1 MTQPV
6 MSVRRTTLISSI
18 MVALGPTSMALYT
31 PAMPQLVEAFQTTP
45 AVVKTTLTAYFAGFA
60 LSQLLAGPVA
70 DAFGR
75 RLSTIVF
82 ISIYIIGSVAA
93 ALAPTIEI
101 LMAAR
106 LVQGIGAAIGVTV
119 ARAIVRDLYPGD
131 RGARIMNMV
140 GIILAIAPAMSPA
153 IGGITVGLAGWHAVF
168 VLMVLF
174 GVAIAAVAVF
184 ALRETITPDRSMFRP
199 AKIARAY
206 STLLGNLEFL
216 SASLVIACGLGVFY
230 ALATM
235 LPFVLIDTVGLT
247 PTQFGFSML
256 FQSGTF
262 LAGSLTFRLLMRW
275 LTPRQAILPGLGFM
289 LAGSIG
295 LATAPHLLGASLLT
309 IMLPV
314 ASHAFGAALMMPY
327 MMLAGMRPFPK
338 IAGQASAMTGFM
350 QIGSGLVGG
359 MIGAWI
365 GTPVLSVTIV
375 IPTMAIISITSY
387 FVYRRAAAK
396 AELEEADL
404 ADGATPV
411 NPAPAE

>member
-1 MTQPV
+1 
-6 MSVRRTTLISSI
+6 MSERRTALIGGAL
-18 MVALGPTSMALYT
+18 VAVGPVSMALYT
-31 PAMPQLVEAFQTTP
+31 PAMPQLVDAFSTTP

-60 LSQLLAGPVA
+60 FSQLVAGPVA

-82 ISIYIIGSVAA
+82 IAIYIAGSLAA
-93 ALAPTIEI
+93 ALAPTVGI

-106 LVQGIGAAIGVTV
+106 LVQGIGAAVGVTV

-131 RGARIMNMV
+131 RGARIMNLV

-174 GVAIAAVAVF
+174 GLAIGATAVF
-184 ALRETITPDRSMFRP
+184 ALRETITPDPSMLRP

-206 STLLGNLEFL
+206 VTLLGNLEFL
-216 SASLVIACGLGVFY
+216 SASVVIACGLGVFY

-247 PTQFGFSML
+247 PTQFGFAML

-262 LAGSLTFRLLMRW
+262 LAGSVAFRLLMRW

-314 ASHAFGAALMMPY
+314 AFHSFGAALMMPY

-365 GTPVLSVTIV
+365 GAPVLSVTTV
-375 IPTMAIISITSY
+375 IPVMALIAVSAY
-387 FVYRRAAAK
+387 FVYCRAAAK
-396 AELEEADL
+396 AALEEAAADQAAL
-404 ADGATPV
+404 ADGPAPV
-411 NPAPAE
+411 APAPAE

>member
-1 MTQPV
+1 MTHPV

-18 MVALGPTSMALYT
+18 LVALGPTSMALYT
-31 PAMPQLVEAFQTTP
+31 PAMPQLVEAFATTP

-60 LSQLLAGPVA
+60 FSQLLAGPVA

-82 ISIYIIGSVAA
+82 ISIYVIGSVAA
-93 ALAPTIEI
+93 ALAPTVEI
-101 LMAAR
+101 LMGAR

-131 RGARIMNMV
+131 QGARIMNMV

-153 IGGITVGLAGWHAVF
+153 IGGVTVGLAGWHAVF
-168 VLMVLF
+168 MLMVLF
-174 GVAIAAVAVF
+174 GLAIGATALF
-184 ALRETITPDRSMFRP
+184 ALRETITPDPAMFRP
-199 AKIARAY
+199 LRITRAY
-206 STLLGNLEFL
+206 ATLLGNAEFL
-216 SASLVIACGLGVFY
+216 SASIVIACGIGVFY

-262 LAGSLTFRLLMRW
+262 LAGSVAFRILMRW
-275 LTPRQAILPGLGFM
+275 LTPRQAVVPGLGFM
-289 LAGSIG
+289 LAGSFG
-295 LATAPHLLGASLLT
+295 LALAPHLLGATLLT

-314 ASHAFGAALMMPY
+314 AFHAFGVALMMPF
-327 MMLAGMRPFPK
+327 MLMAGMRPFPK
-338 IAGQASAMTGFM
+338 IAGQAAAMTGFM

-359 MIGAWI
+359 TIGAWI
-365 GTPVLSVTIV
+365 GAPVLSVTTV
-375 IPTMAIISITSY
+375 IPAMAIISISAY
-387 FVYRRAAAK
+387 FFYRRAAAR
-396 AELEEADL
+396 AEREEAEM
-404 ADGATPV
+404 AESPAPVAT
-411 NPAPAE
+411 APAE